1 MSNQR
6 SAVRRPGVDSTSIH
20 AEQAIRQGSKSFAA
34 AARLFDPATRDSA
47 VKLYA
52 WCRHCDDVIDGQSL
66 GHGQVE
72 GDRGDGAARIAELR
86 ALTRAACRGDPMT
99 HPAFVGLQEIVR
111 THGIPEHY
119 LMEHLAG
126 FAMDVD
132 PDVRYESIDDTLRYA
147 WRVAGVVGVMMAL
160 LMGTRGGDAVPA
172 SVLDRA
178 CDLGVAFQFTNIARD
193 IVEDAC
199 IGRVYLPAQWLR
211 EAGLPVGD
219 PAALARREHRA
230 ALATVAAR
238 LVEAAEPYY
247 RSSMTGIA
255 TLPIRSAWSIAT
267 ARGVYRHIGHLVRE
281 RGARAWDQRAATSRW
296 DKLRFVARGGMV
308 ALLSRAL
315 PPRSRA
321 PQLWR
326 RPV

>member
-1 MSNQR
+1 MKGH
-6 SAVRRPGVDSTSIH
+6 AVRQRNDDGVSSH

-66 GHGQVE
+66 GHGQLD
-72 GDRGDGAARIAELR
+72 GDRSDGAARIAELR
-86 ALTRAACRGDPMT
+86 DLTRRACRGEPMP
-99 HPAFVGLQEIVR
+99 HPAFAGLQQVVKV
-111 THGIPEHY
+111 HGIPEHY
-119 LMEHLAG
+119 LQEHLAG

-132 PDVRYESIDDTLRYA
+132 PATRYDTVDDTLRYA

-160 LMGTRGGDAVPA
+160 LMGTRGGTAVPA
-172 SVLDRA
+172 GVLDRA

-193 IVEDAC
+193 IVEDAR

-219 PAALARREHRA
+219 PAALVRREHRA
-230 ALATVAAR
+230 ALAVVAAR
-238 LVEAAEPYY
+238 LVDAAEPYY
-247 RSSMTGIA
+247 RSSVTGIA
-255 TLPIRSAWSIAT
+255 TLPLRSAWSIAT
-267 ARGVYRHIGHLVRE
+267 ARGVYRHIGHVVRA
-281 RGARAWDQRAATSRW
+281 RGASAWDERASTSRW
-296 DKLRFVARGGMV
+296 DKLRFVARGGAV

-315 PPRSRA
+315 PARSRA
-321 PQLWR
+321 PQLWQ

>member
-1 MSNQR
+1 MNP
-6 SAVRRPGVDSTSIH
+6 RRPVGRPRVDSTSIH

-52 WCRHCDDVIDGQSL
+52 RCRHCDDVIDGQSL
-66 GHGQVE
+66 GHGQVG
-72 GDRGDGAARIAELR
+72 GDREDGAGRIAELR
-86 ALTRAACRGDPMT
+86 ALTLGACRGEPMT
-99 HPAFVGLQEIVR
+99 HPAFVGLQQIVQA
-111 THGIPEHY
+111 HGIPEHY

-132 PDVRYESIDDTLRYA
+132 PATRYESIDDTLRYA
-147 WRVAGVVGVMMAL
+147 WRVAL
-160 LMGTRGGDAVPA
+160 LMGTRGGASVPA
-172 SVLDRA
+172 HVLDRA

-193 IVEDAC
+193 IVEDAA

-219 PAALARREHRA
+219 PMALTRREHRA
-230 ALATVAAR
+230 ALAMVAAR

-267 ARGVYRHIGHLVRE
+267 ARGVYRHIGHLVRQ
-281 RGARAWDQRAATSRW
+281 RGPHAWDQRAATSRW
-296 DKLRFVARGGMV
+296 DKLRFVVRGGAV

>member
-1 MSNQR
+1 MTPPSNR
-6 SAVRRPGVDSTSIH
+6 PRRAEDVSRH

-52 WCRHCDDVIDGQSL
+52 WCRHCDDVIDGQAL
-66 GHGQVE
+66 GHGQAT
-72 GDRGDGAARIAELR
+72 GDRSDGAARIAELR
-86 ALTRAACRGDPMT
+86 SLTRAACRGDAMS
-99 HPAFVGLQEIVR
+99 HPAFIGLQEVVR
-111 THGIPEHY
+111 DHAIPERY
-119 LMEHLAG
+119 LQEHLAG

-132 PDVRYESIDDTLRYA
+132 PATRYESIDDTLRYA

-160 LMGTRGGDAVPA
+160 LMGTRGGASVPD

-193 IVEDAC
+193 VVEDAL
-199 IGRVYLPAQWLR
+199 IGRVYLPSQWLR
-211 EAGLPVGD
+211 EAGLPVDD
-219 PAALARREHRA
+219 PAALARHEHRR

-247 RSSMTGIA
+247 RSSVTGIA

-267 ARGVYRHIGHLVRE
+267 ARGVYRHIGHMVRA
-281 RGARAWDQRAATSRW
+281 RGEKAWDDRAATSRW
-296 DKLRFVARGGMV
+296 DKLRFVARGGAV
-308 ALLSRAL
+308 ALLSRAM